1 MVIDLSLH
9 IVQII
14 HQPFYIFHLPSFC
27 FPFQIAYFCNKINY
41 TMEYLV
47 LIQKAFEAKAKAL
60 PTYSKF
66 HVGAA
71 LLTDDDKVITGCNI
85 ESSSYSLTI
94 CAERNAIFKA
104 ISDGE
109 RKFKAMAIVGDSPDF
124 CSPCGSCR
132 QVISDLC
139 GEIDIV
145 LINAKEEIKVFKTSE
160 LIPFAFG
167 DSDLK

>member
-1 MVIDLSLH
+1 
-9 IVQII
+9 
-14 HQPFYIFHLPSFC
+14 
-27 FPFQIAYFCNKINY
+27 
-41 TMEYLV
+41 MEYQLLAQQAV
-47 LIQKAFEAKAKAL
+47 EAKSKAL
-60 PTYSKF
+60 PTYSNF

-71 LLTDDDKVITGCNI
+71 LLTENNKVITGCNI

-94 CAERNAIFKA
+94 CAERTAIFKA

-109 RKFKAMAIVGDSPDF
+109 RKFKAIAIAGDTEGF
-124 CSPCGSCR
+124 LSPCGACR

-145 LINAKEEIKVFKTSE
+145 LINSKKELKILKTSE
-160 LIPFAFG
+160 LLPYAFG